1 MGVVVGIGRCDS
13 REHVLVALA
22 RQQVPVVQR
31 GFAKNSE
38 AGIPGRIGNNPRT
51 ASNLND
57 IKHLRSPFSFCPQ
70 LWIEHSVEDT

>member
-1 MGVVVGIGRCDS
+1 MGVIVGIGRGDS

-22 RQQVPVVQR
+22 RQKIPVGQGGLAEGRQAGVP
-31 GFAKNSE
+31 G
-38 AGIPGRIGNNPRT
+38 GIGNNPRT
-51 ASNLND
+51 ASNLNN